1 MSKLF
6 FAVIA
11 LMSTIVFARP
21 DYPNVAGQVYG
32 GWIAP
37 TYSENGFTLNGRL
50 YFNQTSILAKS
61 ICSYGGVTLEV
72 EVAGRA
78 TYTSNTINS
87 LSRAENTVTQNGFDC
102 TTSIDPM
109 TFNYFVTA
117 NILTLMVQGESLQ
130 LNREF

>member
-6 FAVIA
+6 FAVVA
-11 LMSTIVFARP
+11 LMSTLAFARP
-21 DYPNVAGQVYG
+21 DYPNVAGQIYG
-32 GWIAP
+32 GWVAP
-37 TYSENGFTLNGRL
+37 TFSENGFTLNGRL
-50 YFNQTSILAKS
+50 YFNQTSVLAKS

-87 LSRAENTVTQNGFDC
+87 LSRAENSVSQNGFDC
-102 TTSIDPM
+102 TTSVEPM
-109 TFNYFVTA
+109 TFNYIITA
-117 NILTLMVQGESLQ
+117 NVLTLMVQGESLS